1 MSAPAARVA
10 AIVLAAGEGKR
21 FGGRKLQA
29 PLDGKPLVQHV
40 IDAANASSLS
50 PVVVVTGSDADAL
63 LAGLRLGA
71 ARAVHNAEYA
81 HGQAGSLALG
91 LRSVG
96 DADAAV
102 VLLGDQP
109 RVAPALLEALVVRQR
124 ESGAAAVVS
133 SSNGRRMPP
142 TLLHRDLW
150 PAVLALTGDVGAR
163 EVLAGRD
170 DVVAVEVGGALGAL
184 DDVDTPD
191 DHARLSR

>member
-10 AIVLAAGEGKR
+10 AVVLAAGEGTR
-21 FGGRKLQA
+21 FGGRKLVA

-50 PVVVVTGSDADAL
+50 PVILVTGFEGDRLLDA
-63 LAGLRLGA
+63 
-71 ARAVHNAEYA
+71 
-81 HGQAGSLALG
+81 LALG
-91 LRSVG
+91 RAVAVANPDYRSGQASSLIAGVRAL
-96 DADAAV
+96 DTADAAV
-102 VLLGDQP
+102 ILLGDQP
-109 RVAPALLEALVVRQR
+109 RVTVALLEALVARQR

-133 SSNGRRMPP
+133 SWSGRRSPP

-150 PAVLALTGDVGAR
+150 PALLALTGDVGAR

-170 DVVAVEVGGALGAL
+170 DVAVVHVSGDLGAL
-184 DDVDTPD
+184 DDVDTLE